1 MPAIFKKIALLLSLV
16 LLPVSAFAAESPAHV
31 DGATTVTADEAY
43 ELFEQNVVFVD
54 VRKPSDYD
62 SGRIPGAVHLDV
74 KTAFTRESLAEVV
87 QPSDPVVIYCNG
99 FSCMRS
105 SKATAMAVEWGFSNV
120 KYLREGFPSWDE
132 AGFPV
137 E

>member
-1 MPAIFKKIALLLSLV
+1 MPAIFKKTALFLSLI
-16 LLPVSAFAAESPAHV
+16 LLPFSAFAEEAPAHIE
-31 DGATTVTADEAY
+31 GATTINVDEAY
-43 ELFEQNVVFVD
+43 ALFENNVVFVD
-54 VRKPSDYD
+54 VRKQSDFE
-62 SGRIPGAVHLDV
+62 SGRIPGAIHLDV
-74 KTAFTRESLAEVV
+74 KSAFTPENLAKAV

-99 FSCMRS
+99 FSCLRS
-105 SKATAMAVEWGFSNV
+105 SEATAKAVAWGYTNV